1 MGTPGDAE
9 MGSESDTAYRM
20 DSGQCQSLPPPPL
33 VENLIVCLR

>member
-20 DSGQCQSLPPPPL
+20 DSGQCQSLPPPP
-33 VENLIVCLR
+33 IG